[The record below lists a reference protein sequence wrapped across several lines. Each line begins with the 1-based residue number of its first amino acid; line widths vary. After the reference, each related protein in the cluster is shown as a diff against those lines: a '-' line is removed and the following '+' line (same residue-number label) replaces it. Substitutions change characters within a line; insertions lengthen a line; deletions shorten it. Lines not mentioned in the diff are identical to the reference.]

1 MAPARIEHIKLENN
15 LKDQINE
22 IDMQEKSLRATK
34 DILENELVNL
44 DKKILDQQLNKEVTL
59 ELEKENNNKLMKD
72 KLLSELEKTMYP
84 KDKENNTT
92 NSSNNITKMKK
103 KTLSSSREFQEK
115 FDLFL
120 KREEYLTKQK
130 EKEIEKDISNK
141 REKKK
146 GVMTQ

>member
-1 MAPARIEHIKLENN
+1 MLSYMPQFLDKLCIKYIFDMTHLNI
-15 LKDQINE
+15 KITE
-22 IDMQEKSLRATK
+22 I
-34 DILENELVNL
+34 ENELVNL

-84 KDKENNTT
+84 KDKENNTN

-115 FDLFL
+115 FDLFVRQL
-120 KREEYLTKQK
+120 
-130 EKEIEKDISNK
+130 
-141 REKKK
+141 
-146 GVMTQ
+146 